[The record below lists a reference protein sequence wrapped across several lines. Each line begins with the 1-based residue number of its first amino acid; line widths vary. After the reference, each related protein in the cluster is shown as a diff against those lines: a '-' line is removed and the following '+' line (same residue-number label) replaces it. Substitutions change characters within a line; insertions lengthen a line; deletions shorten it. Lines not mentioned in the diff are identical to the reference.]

1 MTTSKVDEDPQ
12 AVDQKTKKYKYRNIE
27 KYRKYRKKT
36 IFIAGYCILK
46 NLVYSKG

>member
-12 AVDQKTKKYKYRNIE
+12 AVDQKTKIY
-27 KYRKYRKKT
+27 KYRKKT
-36 IFIAGYCILK
+36 PIFIAGYCILK

>member
-12 AVDQKTKKYKYRNIE
+12 AVDQKTKKYKYR
-27 KYRKYRKKT
+27 KKT
-36 IFIAGYCILK
+36 IFIAGFGIFK

>member
-12 AVDQKTKKYKYRNIE
+12 TVDQKNKQNINIE
-27 KYRKYRKKT
+27 KKT
-36 IFIAGYCILK
+36 IFIAGYCIFK

>member
-12 AVDQKTKKYKYRNIE
+12 AVDQKTKKYKYR
-27 KYRKYRKKT
+27 KKT